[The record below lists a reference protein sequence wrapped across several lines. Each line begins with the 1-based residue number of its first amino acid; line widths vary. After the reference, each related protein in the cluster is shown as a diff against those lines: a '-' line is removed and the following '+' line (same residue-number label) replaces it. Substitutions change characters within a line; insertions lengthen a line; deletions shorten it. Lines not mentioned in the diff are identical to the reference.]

1 MEDIVEQSGSEQLYH
16 ALNKKMVEMVY
27 DRLKPNSI
35 EQYRKEVRSAIAK
48 RASTDGR
55 LPHLL
60 EIMKRDE
67 ISKPEHVEELKAG
80 LHKLTYSI
88 QFKKCESM
96 GEILETGLNFV
107 IRNYNNSNVR

>member
-1 MEDIVEQSGSEQLYH
+1 
-16 ALNKKMVEMVY
+16 MVEMVY

-67 ISKPEHVEELKAG
+67 ISKPEHVINQSRIVTNL
-80 LHKLTYSI
+80 LHKVFSS
-88 QFKKCESM
+88 KKCESM
-96 GEILETGLNFV
+96 GEICNLDSIL
-107 IRNYNNSNVR
+107 

>member
-1 MEDIVEQSGSEQLYH
+1 MLRRKFKIYLPQYFKE
-16 ALNKKMVEMVY
+16 NKKMVEMVY

-80 LHKLTYSI
+80 LHKLT
-88 QFKKCESM
+88 
-96 GEILETGLNFV
+96 L
-107 IRNYNNSNVR
+107 

>member
-1 MEDIVEQSGSEQLYH
+1 
-16 ALNKKMVEMVY
+16 MVEMVY

-67 ISKPEHVEELKAG
+67 ISKPEHVEELKV

-88 QFKKCESM
+88 QFK
-96 GEILETGLNFV
+96 
-107 IRNYNNSNVR
+107 NVNLWAKF